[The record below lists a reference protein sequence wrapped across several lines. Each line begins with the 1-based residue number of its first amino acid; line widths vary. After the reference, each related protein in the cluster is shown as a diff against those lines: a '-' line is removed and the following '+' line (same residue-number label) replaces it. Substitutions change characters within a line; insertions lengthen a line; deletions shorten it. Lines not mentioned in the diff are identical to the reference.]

1 MIPLRSSVSGRPS
14 TIASIF
20 TPNVSSSFVFLYKR
34 FFKRSTSA
42 PFRSSNTI
50 RIPSLEDSLEISRI
64 SVVTLFSMS
73 AMVSDKNLEILFPII
88 VYGISEITS
97 LSFSPRF
104 FAGSKVTFP
113 LNFNLPVP
121 EE

>member
-1 MIPLRSSVSGRPS
+1 MIPFKSNVSGRPL
-14 TIASIF
+14 TIASIL

-34 FFKRSTSA
+34 FLRRSTSA
-42 PFRSSNTI
+42 PFRSSRTI
-50 RIPSLEDSLEISRI
+50 LIPSFDDSFEISKI
-64 SVVTLFSMS
+64 SVVTLFSIS
-73 AMVSDKNLEILFPII
+73 DTISDKNLDMLFPII

-113 LNFNLPVP
+113 LNFIFPIP

>member
-50 RIPSLEDSLEISRI
+50 RIPSLEDSLEISKI

-73 AMVSDKNLEILFPII
+73 ATVSDKNLEILFPII
-88 VYGISEITS
+88 EITS

>member
-1 MIPLRSSVSGRPS
+1 M
-14 TIASIF
+14 
-20 TPNVSSSFVFLYKR
+20 
-34 FFKRSTSA
+34 
-42 PFRSSNTI
+42 
-50 RIPSLEDSLEISRI
+50 EISKI

-73 AMVSDKNLEILFPII
+73 ATISDKNLEILFPII